1 MSYHYVPAGDCRQVK
16 LAEQVSLPLIVAD
29 AELFRDLVFG
39 PRFEPIR
46 SVFLSAQ
53 ETVTRAHPWY
63 SVRRLEAVS
72 HFPMLEVPDETAR
85 VIREFIQ

>member
-1 MSYHYVPAGDCRQVK
+1 MSPLETAAK
-16 LAEQVSLPLIVAD
+16 SNIAEQVSLPLIVAD